1 MEHRLGSQLRTLRKT
16 KGLSLDKLSKLA
28 GCSLSYLSLVENGKV
43 DPSISRLKRI
53 ANALGI
59 TIIDLFQSHNGPE
72 VVIRKKNRIRGEF
85 THSKTA
91 VEILVPPLPESKKM
105 DARLAIIH
113 PGGGSE
119 GDYYHP
125 GEEFGLILKGKLELT
140 INGISYQ
147 LEEGDSFYFNSTRR
161 HGFQNLG
168 SEDTLVVWVNHPPS
182 W

>member
-1 MEHRLGSQLRTLRKT
+1 MEHRLGSQLRTLRKK
-16 KGLSLDKLSKLA
+16 KGLSLEKLSRLA

-53 ANALGI
+53 ANALDI
-59 TIIDLFQSHNGPE
+59 TIIDLFQSHSSQE
-72 VVIRKKNRIRGEF
+72 IVIRKKNRIYGEF

-91 VEILVPPLPESKKM
+91 IEILVPPLPVNKKM
-105 DARLAIIH
+105 DARLATIH
-113 PGGGSE
+113 PGGGSK

-125 GEEFGLILKGKLELT
+125 GEEFGLVLKGKLELT
-140 INGISYQ
+140 VDGIPYQ
-147 LEEGDSFYFNSTRR
+147 LEEGDSFYFDSTRR
-161 HGFQNLG
+161 HCFQNLA